1 MSRFVTLSLPVFTQM
16 RRARHDNELVMDSS
30 TLIPLAR
37 SRRNQYGQG
46 MIEYSLLIALVA
58 ILCLVT
64 VNLVGKNTSN
74 DLCSVSH
81 GLGGASC
88 TWTQQSPATS
98 PAVRYGGEMAYDT
111 ATGTVV
117 LFGGY
122 NGSSLNDTW
131 TWNGTT
137 WSQLSPATS
146 PPIRYNASMSYD
158 TATGTVV
165 LFGGYNGS
173 SYLNDTWTWN
183 GTTWTQQFP
192 ATSPPIRE
200 RSTMS
205 YDPATGTVVLFGGF
219 NGGYLN
225 DTWTWDGTT
234 WTQVDASPANCTN
247 NCVGSPSIR
256 NWSTTAYDT
265 ATGAVVLF
273 GGVNAG
279 NTNNLNDTWT
289 WNGTTW
295 TQQSP
300 ATSPPVRH
308 DASMAYDT
316 ATGTVVLFGGHNGSS
331 TLNDTW
337 TY

>member
-1 MSRFVTLSLPVFTQM
+1 
-16 RRARHDNELVMDSS
+16 
-30 TLIPLAR
+30 
-37 SRRNQYGQG
+37 
-46 MIEYSLLIALVA
+46 
-58 ILCLVT
+58 
-64 VNLVGKNTSN
+64 
-74 DLCSVSH
+74 
-81 GLGGASC
+81 
-88 TWTQQSPATS
+88 
-98 PAVRYGGEMAYDT
+98 
-111 ATGTVV
+111 
-117 LFGGY
+117 
-122 NGSSLNDTW
+122 
-131 TWNGTT
+131 
-137 WSQLSPATS
+137 
-146 PPIRYNASMSYD
+146 MSYD

-173 SYLNDTWTWN
+173 SDLNDTWTWN

-200 RSTMS
+200 SSTMS